1 VTASATF
8 QAFLDR
14 HDAEMQYRLKE
25 RCAIHEH
32 DGGLSRLEAEQ
43 RTIAEADQQW
53 PQGEML

>member
-1 VTASATF
+1 MTF
-8 QAFLDR
+8 ADFLFTQSE
-14 HDAEMQYRLKE
+14 EMQYRLKE